1 MTERLYYAD
10 SFLTDFD
17 AVVTDIQELSRSSG
31 QSLWRVALDR
41 SAFYPTSGGQP
52 YDTGNLIAT
61 ARSGAELTADV
72 IGVEEDQQ
80 GEVWHHTAKPL
91 AAGTQV
97 RGVVDAARRL
107 DHMQQHSG
115 QHLLSAAFIQICGA
129 RTVSFHLGDIASTID
144 VTADRLT
151 DATLDAV
158 EELANRIIAEDRP
171 VTVSVVP
178 RAHAETLLAA
188 GELRKLPPREGDLR
202 IVEIADFDRNACGGT
217 HVRSAGQIGGLYL
230 RGLEKVQQGQRVEFV
245 CGLRAMRAAHRDFRR
260 LTQAAGQLSV
270 GLEELPQA
278 IQRIQ
283 ADAKQAAK
291 QTLRLTNE
299 LAQYH
304 AAELIAQTPV
314 QAGLRSVNLQLT
326 AASQTDA
333 AYAKLLASKV
343 TAQAE
348 KTIALISWQNDDAAD
363 PATIVLAR
371 SRDLTTD
378 CGTLLRETVSAHGG
392 RGGGSKDMAQ
402 GSVPAEKLETVLQT
416 LTDACQKSV
425 SAE

>member
-115 QHLLSAAFIQICGA
+115 QHLLSAAFIRICGA

-245 CGLRAMRAAHRDFRR
+245 CGLRAMRASRRDFRR

-291 QTLRLTNE
+291 HTLRLTNE

-304 AAELIAQTPV
+304 AAEVVAQTPV
-314 QAGLRSVNLQLT
+314 QAGQRWVRLQLT
-326 AASQTDA
+326 AASQTDT

-348 KTIALISWQNDDAAD
+348 KTIALIGWQPTAADD

-371 SRDLTTD
+371 SRDLTID
-378 CGTLLRETVSAHGG
+378 CGTLLRETVSTHGG

>member
-144 VTADRLT
+144 VRADRLT

-230 RGLEKVQQGQRVEFV
+230 RGLEKVQQGQRVVFV
-245 CGLRAMRAAHRDFRR
+245 CGLRAMRAARSDFRR

-291 QTLRLTNE
+291 HTLRLTNE

-304 AAELIAQTPV
+304 AAQLIAQTPV
-314 QAGLRSVNLQLT
+314 QAGQRWVRLQLT

-343 TAQAE
+343 TAQSE
-348 KTIALISWQNDDAAD
+348 KTIALISWQPTAADD

-371 SRDLTTD
+371 SRDLTID
-378 CGTLLRETVSAHGG
+378 CGTLLRETVSTHGG

-402 GSVPAEKLETVLQT
+402 GSVSQERLQAAMDS
-416 LTDACQKSV
+416 LAGVCSEI
-425 SAE
+425 S